1 MFLYSGHWSLRL
13 MLFLVVI
20 VPLQPKQS
28 GVVCSTSVSYTDI
41 RTASEVF
48 NTHYCG
54 FVICGHLLTT
64 TCYIKSPLHCPI
76 YSLSSSGVKPVKV
89 LICWEEKDRITVN
102 GYRIAAAVGGSTL
115 PHNCW
120 FTNTTR
126 STDAPA

>member
-1 MFLYSGHWSLRL
+1 

-28 GVVCSTSVSYTDI
+28 GVVCSTSVSYTDV

-64 TCYIKSPLHCPI
+64 TCYIKSPQPPLS

-89 LICWEEKDRITVN
+89 LIWKDRITVN

-120 FTNTTR
+120 FTNTTTR